1 MAPFRQD
8 SILIIYPR
16 SQTTLVQFG
25 LNEET
30 FTVPELEIPTQIY
43 RTTRQ
48 DGSYTYHSTNK
59 DNKAELIKPIQN
71 GEIIDISA
79 FTQFLRLIFVSI
91 LSDRANKNQDA
102 FEAEL
107 SNIPLLLIT
116 HHSWSQSDLEIITQY
131 VFESLEINNLIQL
144 PASLAATYS
153 MISLQNC
160 CIIDV
165 GTHHTDIIPIVDYAQ
180 LDHLVSSIPMGGQS
194 INDSLKKLLPQWD
207 DDQIESLKK
216 SPIFEVLSDD
226 AKKLSSFDF
235 GNENEEEDEGTL
247 NVAEIITSGRDT
259 REVLEERERGQKVKN
274 VKNSDLEF
282 NTFWDEK
289 GNEIKVGKQ
298 RFQGCNNLIKS
309 ISNRVGLTLDNI
321 DDINKAKAVW
331 ENIIIVGG
339 TTSISG
345 FKEALLGQLLKDHLI
360 IEPEE
365 EKSKREE
372 EAKSVL
378 PAATKKKS
386 KFMTTS
392 TAFVPTIEY
401 VQCPTVIKLAKYP
414 DYFPEWKKSGYSEI
428 IFLGAQIVSKQIF
441 THPKDTF
448 YITREK
454 YNMKGPAAL
463 WDVQF

>member
-30 FTVPELEIPTQIY
+30 FAVPELEIPTQIY
-43 RTTRQ
+43 RSTKQ
-48 DGSYTYHSTNK
+48 DGSYEYHSTNK
-59 DNKAELIKPIQN
+59 DDTAELIKPIQN
-71 GEIIDISA
+71 GSIIDINA
-79 FTQFLRLIFVSI
+79 FLQFLRLIYVSL
-91 LSDRANKNQDA
+91 LSDRANKGQDA

-116 HHSWSQSDLEIITQY
+116 HHSWSQSDLESITQY
-131 VFESLEINNLIQL
+131 IFESLEINNLIQL

-165 GTHHTDIIPIVDYAQ
+165 GTYHTDIIPIVDYAQ
-180 LDHLVSSIPMGGQS
+180 LDNLVSSLPVGGQS
-194 INDSLKKLLPQWD
+194 INESLKKLLPQWD
-207 DDQIESLKK
+207 EDQIESLKK

-226 AKKLSSFDF
+226 AKKLSNFDF
-235 GNENEEEDEGTL
+235 GNDNEDDEETL

-259 REVLEERERGQKVKN
+259 REVLEERERSQKTKS

-282 NTFWDEK
+282 NTFWDK
-289 GNEIKVGKQ
+289 NGNEIKVGKQ
-298 RFQGCNNLIKS
+298 RFQGCNNLLKG
-309 ISNRVGLTLDNI
+309 ISNRVGLTLDKI
-321 DDINKAKAVW
+321 DDINKARAVW

-339 TTSISG
+339 TTSIPG

-360 IEPEE
+360 LEPEE
-365 EKSKREE
+365 EKLKREE
-372 EAKSVL
+372 KARSVL
-378 PAATKKKS
+378 PATTKKKS
-386 KFMTTS
+386 KFMASS
-392 TAFVPTIEY
+392 TAFIPSIEY
-401 VQCPTVIKLAKYP
+401 VQCPTIIKLAKYP

-454 YNMKGPAAL
+454 YDMKGPATL

>member
-1 MAPFRQD
+1 M
-8 SILIIYPR
+8 
-16 SQTTLVQFG
+16 
-25 LNEET
+25 NEET

-235 GNENEEEDEGTL
+235 GNENEDEDEGTL

-259 REVLEERERGQKVKN
+259 REVLEN
-274 VKNSDLEF
+274 V
-282 NTFWDEK
+282 
-289 GNEIKVGKQ
+289 V
-298 RFQGCNNLIKS
+298 
-309 ISNRVGLTLDNI
+309 
-321 DDINKAKAVW
+321 
-331 ENIIIVGG
+331 
-339 TTSISG
+339 
-345 FKEALLGQLLKDHLI
+345 
-360 IEPEE
+360 
-365 EKSKREE
+365 
-372 EAKSVL
+372 
-378 PAATKKKS
+378 KKS
-386 KFMTTS
+386 KMLKIATWNSILFGMKKVT
-392 TAFVPTIEY
+392 
-401 VQCPTVIKLAKYP
+401 KLK
-414 DYFPEWKKSGYSEI
+414 
-428 IFLGAQIVSKQIF
+428 LVSKDS
-441 THPKDTF
+441 KDV
-448 YITREK
+448 IT
-454 YNMKGPAAL
+454 
-463 WDVQF
+463 

>member
-1 MAPFRQD
+1 M
-8 SILIIYPR
+8 
-16 SQTTLVQFG
+16 
-25 LNEET
+25 NEET

-226 AKKLSSFDF
+226 AKNYQVSILETKMM
-235 GNENEEEDEGTL
+235 
-247 NVAEIITSGRDT
+247 T
-259 REVLEERERGQKVKN
+259 RM
-274 VKNSDLEF
+274 
-282 NTFWDEK
+282 
-289 GNEIKVGKQ
+289 
-298 RFQGCNNLIKS
+298 
-309 ISNRVGLTLDNI
+309 
-321 DDINKAKAVW
+321 
-331 ENIIIVGG
+331 
-339 TTSISG
+339 
-345 FKEALLGQLLKDHLI
+345 KEL
-360 IEPEE
+360 
-365 EKSKREE
+365 
-372 EAKSVL
+372 
-378 PAATKKKS
+378 
-386 KFMTTS
+386 
-392 TAFVPTIEY
+392 
-401 VQCPTVIKLAKYP
+401 
-414 DYFPEWKKSGYSEI
+414 
-428 IFLGAQIVSKQIF
+428 
-441 THPKDTF
+441 
-448 YITREK
+448 
-454 YNMKGPAAL
+454 
-463 WDVQF
+463 

>member
-1 MAPFRQD
+1 M
-8 SILIIYPR
+8 
-16 SQTTLVQFG
+16 
-25 LNEET
+25 NEET

-194 INDSLKKLLPQWD
+194 INDSLKNYYL
-207 DDQIESLKK
+207 
-216 SPIFEVLSDD
+216 
-226 AKKLSSFDF
+226 
-235 GNENEEEDEGTL
+235 NGTM
-247 NVAEIITSGRDT
+247 IR
-259 REVLEERERGQKVKN
+259 
-274 VKNSDLEF
+274 
-282 NTFWDEK
+282 
-289 GNEIKVGKQ
+289 
-298 RFQGCNNLIKS
+298 
-309 ISNRVGLTLDNI
+309 
-321 DDINKAKAVW
+321 
-331 ENIIIVGG
+331 
-339 TTSISG
+339 
-345 FKEALLGQLLKDHLI
+345 
-360 IEPEE
+360 
-365 EKSKREE
+365 
-372 EAKSVL
+372 
-378 PAATKKKS
+378 
-386 KFMTTS
+386 
-392 TAFVPTIEY
+392 
-401 VQCPTVIKLAKYP
+401 
-414 DYFPEWKKSGYSEI
+414 
-428 IFLGAQIVSKQIF
+428 
-441 THPKDTF
+441 
-448 YITREK
+448 
-454 YNMKGPAAL
+454 
-463 WDVQF
+463 